1 MTILVSPVSDRNV
14 LLGIEAETGN
24 AHAIPFQLVTN
35 AVVQNKDGISV
46 KSKLKI
52 LKKAF
57 SEYIKAE
64 KNLQKN

>member
-14 LLGIEAETGN
+14 LLGIEVETGN

-46 KSKLKI
+46 KSKLTI